1 VFPQQYQITYSQNRE
16 DLILAGIL
24 RNVAV
29 GFYVDVGAN
38 HPEFNSVTKLF
49 YDKGWSGINIEPD
62 EKLHAEL
69 SAQRPRDVNIRAGVA
84 SQPGSLTFRSFPLD
98 GLSTFSSD
106 LKGMYE
112 SMGWSAYRDSTVEV
126 TTLTEVLRTHR
137 PAGDIHFMKIDVEGL
152 EMEVLMGSAWEFYRP
167 WILCIEQTVHQSRR
181 DAVTAFLAS
190 WRYEKLFCD
199 GINDYY
205 VANERR
211 EVWNGFSYGRDVLL
225 PGIPVHSTYAA
236 QRAAPV
242 VARDIARPRVMTHVN
257 DLLALDGDAFVSAA
271 YYTLLGRPPDP
282 EGLRN
287 YVQELNSGV
296 SKLSVVSKLRNS
308 NEGQRHRVPLSGYRS
323 ARIRTWIGLS
333 YR

>member
-1 VFPQQYQITYSQNRE
+1 LLSPRYQITYSQNRE

-49 YDKGWSGINIEPD
+49 YDKGWSGINIEPA

-69 SAQRPRDVNIRAGVA
+69 SAQRPRDVNIRAGIA
-84 SQPGSLTFRSFPLD
+84 SQPGSLTFRSFALD

-106 LKGMYE
+106 LKGMYD

-137 PAGDIHFMKIDVEGL
+137 PSGDIHFMKIDVEGL
-152 EMEVLMGSAWEFYRP
+152 EMEVLLGNAWQFFRP
-167 WILCIEQTVHQSRR
+167 WILCIEQTLHRSRSA
-181 DAVTAFLAS
+181 AVTAFLAVS
-190 WRYEKLFCD
+190 GYEKVFCD

-211 EVWNGFSYGRDVLL
+211 EVWNEFSFGRDVLL
-225 PGIPVHSTYAA
+225 PGIPVPSSYAA
-236 QRAAPV
+236 QRAPPMVAP
-242 VARDIARPRVMTHVN
+242 DSARPRVMTHVN
-257 DLLALDGDAFVSAA
+257 ELLALDGDAFVTAA
-271 YYTLLGRPPDP
+271 YHTLLRRAPDP

-287 YVQELNSGV
+287 YVRELNSGV
-296 SKLSVVSKLRNS
+296 SKLTIVSKLRNS
-308 NEGQRHRVPLSGYRS
+308 NEGQGHRMPLSGYRS
-323 ARIRTWIGLS
+323 ARIRTWVGLS